1 MQGLNGSMLQ
11 SLAIMAIGK
20 YAMQAFSIPHTAT
33 GFTDML
39 ETETLSLKS
48 TSWHCL
54 QMLINAITMVEK
66 LRTNLQTRLST
77 STFMRLMALAFLPVG
92 SLICTIL
99 SSL

>member
-1 MQGLNGSMLQ
+1 
-11 SLAIMAIGK
+11 
-20 YAMQAFSIPHTAT
+20 MQAFSIPLTAI

-39 ETETLSLKS
+39 EMETLSLKS

-54 QMLINAITMVEK
+54 QMLINAITMVGK

-92 SLICTIL
+92 SLNCTIL